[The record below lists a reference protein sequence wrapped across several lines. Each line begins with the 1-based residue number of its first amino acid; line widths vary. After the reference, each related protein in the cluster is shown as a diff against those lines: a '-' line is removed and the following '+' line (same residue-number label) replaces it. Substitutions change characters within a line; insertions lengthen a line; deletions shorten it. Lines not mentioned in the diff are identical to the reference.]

1 MLQSQRFRLTPP
13 RLMFENASAR
23 IDTSSWYGED
33 DDDGE
38 DLFLKITDY

>member
-1 MLQSQRFRLTPP
+1 MTTTAPVGNISQ
-13 RLMFENASAR
+13 FENASAR